1 MVKENM
7 KNNVNQLYATGKQ
20 LDSKAMIF
28 FLYRMTLS
36 IFFFKCIFYGL
47 FMINFPTEQY
57 NLH

>member
-1 MVKENM
+1 MRKHFKKRGKVVVKENM

-36 IFFFKCIFYGL
+36 IFFF
-47 FMINFPTEQY
+47 
-57 NLH
+57 